1 MLLRPTRVLSA
12 AVVAAATV
20 VRADWAAVGLVNPGM
35 VNVIAAP
42 ALNVPADI
50 VTVKTA
56 PARAAAP
63 AGLPLLGAVKATFT
77 LPVRAKPDP
86 ESVMT
91 ILPVDATADSG
102 VRETVMVTPVAPLA
116 WLLRVI
122 AGDAVPRLP
131 KMAG

>member
-1 MLLRPTRVLSA
+1 MLRPTRALSA
-12 AVVAAATV
+12 AVVAAATA
-20 VRADWAAVGLVNPGM
+20 VRADWAAVGLVNPGI

-50 VTVKTA
+50 VTVKTC
-56 PARAAAP
+56 PERAAAP
-63 AGLPLLGAVKATFT
+63 AGLPELGAVKTTFT
-77 LPVRAKPDP
+77 VPERAKPDP
-86 ESVMT
+86 AIVMT
-91 ILPVDATADSG
+91 ILPLDATADSG

-116 WLLRVI
+116 WLLREI